1 MGSINNIIM
10 IRSMTAYGRAEETVG
25 VKNIKV
31 ELKSVNSRYFD
42 CTVKISKLYGFLEE
56 KVKSYIQSK
65 GVSRGKID
73 VYVGVDILEAI
84 GTEILLDESYTRS
97 YIDAL
102 HKLRDIFGLRD
113 DITVMNVAQ
122 NREVFNVIRPDED
135 MEKDWQDI
143 LPVLDNAITQFN
155 QMRDDEGEN
164 LKNDV
169 LSKCEKIKT
178 LTSQIKVESNV
189 VVETYRLRLETKLR
203 QVLSELDIEIDSAR
217 ILTECAIFADKTAI
231 DEELVRLESH
241 FAALDKMITA
251 KEPVG
256 RKLDFLVQEM
266 NREVNTIGSKANNSD
281 IASLVID
288 IKSELEKIREQIQNI
303 E

>member
-1 MGSINNIIM
+1 MV
-10 IRSMTAYGRAEETVG
+10 RSMTAYGRAEETVG

-31 ELKSVNSRYFD
+31 ELKSVNSRYLD

-56 KVKSYIQSK
+56 KVKSYIQSN
-65 GVSRGKID
+65 GVSRGKVD
-73 VYVGVDILEAI
+73 VYVGIEILEAV

-102 HKLRDIFGLRD
+102 VKLRDLFGLQD

-122 NREVFNVIRPDED
+122 NREIFNVIRPEED

-143 LPVLDNAITQFN
+143 LPVLDIAIEQFN
-155 QMRDDEGEN
+155 QMRVDEGEN
-164 LKNDV
+164 LINDITA
-169 LSKCEKIKT
+169 KCGKIKEYAG
-178 LTSQIKVESNV
+178 KVKDQSGAATEA
-189 VVETYRLRLETKLR
+189 YRLRLETKLR
-203 QVLSELDIEIDSAR
+203 QVLDSYSLEIDSAR

-231 DEELVRLESH
+231 DEELVRLDSH
-241 FAALDKMITA
+241 FITFDKIVKA
-251 KEPVG
+251 KDPVG

-266 NREVNTIGSKANNSD
+266 NREVNTIGSKANDSG
-281 IASLVID
+281 IAELVIEM
-288 IKSELEKIREQIQNI
+288 KSELEKIREQIQNI

>member
-1 MGSINNIIM
+1 M

-42 CTVKISKLYGFLEE
+42 CSVKISKLYGFLEE
-56 KVKSYIQSK
+56 KVKSYIQSC
-65 GVSRGKID
+65 GVSRGKVD
-73 VYVGVDILEAI
+73 VYVGIDILEAV

-102 HKLRDIFGLRD
+102 CKLRDTFGLKD

-122 NREVFNVIRPDED
+122 NREIFNVIRPEED

-143 LPVLDNAITQFN
+143 LPVLESAIAQFN
-155 QMRDDEGEN
+155 QMRVDEGEN
-164 LKNDV
+164 LKKDIV
-169 LSKCEKIKT
+169 IKCGNIKEYAT
-178 LTSQIKVESNV
+178 QIKELSSVGVEA
-189 VVETYRLRLETKLR
+189 YRQRLETKLR
-203 QVLSELDIEIDSAR
+203 QVLADLDIELDGAR
-217 ILTECAIFADKTAI
+217 ILTECAVFADKTAV
-231 DEELVRLESH
+231 DEELVRLDSH
-241 FAALDKMITA
+241 FIAFEKIIAAKD
-251 KEPVG
+251 PVG

-266 NREVNTIGSKANNSD
+266 NREINTIGSKANDSN
-281 IASLVID
+281 IAALVID
-288 IKSELEKIREQIQNI
+288 VKSELEKIREQIQNI

>member
-1 MGSINNIIM
+1 M
-10 IRSMTAYGRAEETVG
+10 IRSMTAYGRAEDTVG
-25 VKNIKV
+25 VKNIRV

-73 VYVGVDILEAI
+73 VYVGIDILEAV

-97 YIDAL
+97 YINAL
-102 HKLRDIFGLRD
+102 IKLRDLFNLKD
-113 DITVMNVAQ
+113 DITVMNLAQ
-122 NREVFNVIRPDED
+122 NREIFNVIRPEED
-135 MEKDWQDI
+135 TEKDWQDI
-143 LPVLDNAITQFN
+143 IPVLDNAVTQFN
-155 QMRDDEGEN
+155 QMRYDEGEN
-164 LKNDV
+164 MKNDI
-169 LSKCEKIKT
+169 LLKCGRIKDIT
-178 LTSQIKVESNV
+178 AQIKKQSSV
-189 VVETYRLRLETKLR
+189 VVDAYRVKLETKLR
-203 QVLSELDIEIDSAR
+203 QVIAELDIEIDQAR
-217 ILTECAIFADKTAI
+217 ILTECAVFADKTAI
-231 DEELVRLESH
+231 DEELVRLDSH
-241 FAALDKMITA
+241 FNALDKIIAA

-266 NREVNTIGSKANNSD
+266 NREINTIGSKANDSL
-281 IASLVID
+281 IAENVIE

>member
-1 MGSINNIIM
+1 M
-10 IRSMTAYGRAEETVG
+10 IRSMTAYGRAEDTVG
-25 VKNIKV
+25 VKNIRV

-65 GVSRGKID
+65 GVSRGKLD
-73 VYVGVDILEAI
+73 VYVGIDILEAV
-84 GTEILLDESYTRS
+84 GTEILLDESYTKN
-97 YIDAL
+97 YIAAL
-102 HKLRDIFGLRD
+102 IKLRDLFNLKD

-122 NREVFNVIRPDED
+122 NREIFNVIRPEED

-143 LPVLDNAITQFN
+143 LPVLDNAIMQFN
-155 QMRDDEGEN
+155 QMRSDEGGN
-164 LKNDV
+164 MKNDI
-169 LSKCEKIKT
+169 LLKCGRIKEIT
-178 LTSQIKVESNV
+178 ALIKAQSNV
-189 VVETYRLRLETKLR
+189 VVDAYRAKLETKLR
-203 QVLSELDIEIDSAR
+203 QIIADLDIEIDQAR
-217 ILTECAIFADKTAI
+217 ILTECAVFADKTAI
-231 DEELVRLESH
+231 DEELVRLDSH
-241 FAALDKMITA
+241 FHALDKIIAA

-266 NREVNTIGSKANNSD
+266 NREINTIGSKANDSL
-281 IASLVID
+281 IAANVIE